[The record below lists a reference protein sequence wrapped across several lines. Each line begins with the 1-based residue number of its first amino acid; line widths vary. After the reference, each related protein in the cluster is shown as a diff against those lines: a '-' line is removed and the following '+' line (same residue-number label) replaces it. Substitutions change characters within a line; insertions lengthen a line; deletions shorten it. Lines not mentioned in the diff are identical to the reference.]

1 MKTELYLFFISLERW
16 VWDGKAQGVSAY
28 DMLCSKTEAE
38 LHLQKSLIKAS
49 RHQGTSE
56 PEENSCL
63 WWTSKLWF
71 WPVISRWHFCI
82 CFPTEWERGLYLWTS
97 ARLCSRK
104 SRVYFMKLPLCSAGM
119 EYLYIA
125 VSLVCR
131 LRIHHCW
138 RNAWKGP
145 WSLLNIAEGTIIPYA
160 AALFSMR
167 PVLISYCP

>member
-1 MKTELYLFFISLERW
+1 MGVGW
-16 VWDGKAQGVSAY
+16 KATRSVCIWYAMQQNWSGATSSEVPHQG
-28 DMLCSKTEAE
+28 
-38 LHLQKSLIKAS
+38 IKAS